1 LLYDSIIKGFPQL
14 AGAGVRAG
22 LVGARAP
29 LTHTGQGG
37 EARGLRALGRELLDM
52 LGWPDARRGSLLL
65 EHLQRG
71 SCRAPEPGG
80 WPLLTEAEAFGSLG
94 RREQFERLAGVVDLL
109 GAASGPE
116 GQPRAH
122 ANPFCCVYGPMSAD
136 TGCILL
142 NYDLN
147 EKSVSKRL
155 SDLTAND
162 SWVGFDEPQ
171 EMHDPCVVSCNN

>member
-1 LLYDSIIKGFPQL
+1 MLPIESILLLYYPRTYCTRDG
-14 AGAGVRAG
+14 
-22 LVGARAP
+22 
-29 LTHTGQGG
+29 
-37 EARGLRALGRELLDM
+37 ALGRELLDM
-52 LGWPDARRGSLLL
+52 LGWPDARRDSLLL

-142 NYDLN
+142 YYDLN
-147 EKSVSKRL
+147 ENRFL
-155 SDLTAND
+155 NA
-162 SWVGFDEPQ
+162 FPI
-171 EMHDPCVVSCNN
+171 

>member
-1 LLYDSIIKGFPQL
+1 
-14 AGAGVRAG
+14 
-22 LVGARAP
+22 
-29 LTHTGQGG
+29 
-37 EARGLRALGRELLDM
+37 M

-116 GQPRAH
+116 GQPRAA
-122 ANPFCCVYGPMSAD
+122 ANPFCCVYGPMSAA
-136 TGCILL
+136 GRKEFLR
-142 NYDLN
+142 
-147 EKSVSKRL
+147 RL
-155 SDLTAND
+155 Q
-162 SWVGFDEPQ
+162 SWPARVRLKALGAARCF
-171 EMHDPCVVSCNN
+171 